1 MCLKTLKSPRDGVK
15 YAMIPISFDVKER
28 AAYKANAIFAV
39 RVQYFPCATVK
50 YFKNDQKLNTKE
62 IVKNRTPSTSNPK
75 DEICT
80 FQKW

>member
-1 MCLKTLKSPRDGVK
+1 MMPR
-15 YAMIPISFDVKER
+15 SFDVKER

-50 YFKNDQKLNTKE
+50 YFKNDQKLNT
-62 IVKNRTPSTSNPK
+62 VDTAKNRTPSTSSPK

-80 FQKW
+80 FWKGLF